1 MVYLESNKTTT
12 KLKHERI
19 GKIMANNKMTNA
31 KAIGYVLENCVLPEE
46 VFEKIKN
53 IKASLEKKST
63 GKKKTTKDDLERQ
76 EIKETIFD
84 FLSANEGSE
93 FTITEIMHN
102 IEGYNKYSNQKLS
115 ALVKQLVANGLVE
128 REEDIKG
135 KAKFSVAMDRVV
147 KVELETEEVAETEP
161 TEEVTEVAE
170 VEETEPTE
178 ETAEDTETDFDNPAE
193 DM

>member
-1 MVYLESNKTTT
+1 MVYLKSNKTTI
-12 KLKHERI
+12 KPKHERI

-31 KAIGYVLENCVLPEE
+31 KAIGYVLENCVLPKE
-46 VFEKIKN
+46 VFDKIKN
-53 IKASLEKKST
+53 IKASLEKKFT

-115 ALVKQLVANGLVE
+115 ALVKQLVADGLVE
-128 REEDIKG
+128 REEDTKG

-147 KVELETEEVAETEP
+147 KVELETEEVVETEPAEEVTEVAEIKETEP
-161 TEEVTEVAE
+161 TEEV
-170 VEETEPTE
+170 
-178 ETAEDTETDFDNPAE
+178 AEDTETDFDNPAE

>member
-1 MVYLESNKTTT
+1 MVYLKSNKTTT
-12 KLKHERI
+12 KPKHERI

-46 VFEKIKN
+46 VFDKIKN

-84 FLSANEGSE
+84 FLSANEGLE

-115 ALVKQLVANGLVE
+115 ALVKQLVADGLVE
-128 REEDIKG
+128 REEDTKG

-161 TEEVTEVAE
+161 TEE
-170 VEETEPTE
+170 
-178 ETAEDTETDFDNPAE
+178 TAEDTETDFDNPAE